1 MIEVLRCV
9 AVSEPNLAEVLSL
22 FEAAFETAQRNTT
35 IARALAEGYRS
46 GVSPPEVVL
55 DAYFAS
61 FERDQARLTELRRQ
75 VRQLQGR

>member
-1 MIEVLRCV
+1 MSDRN
-9 AVSEPNLAEVLSL
+9 PAELLTL
-22 FEAAFETAQRNTT
+22 FDAALETAQRNTT

-61 FERDQARLTELRRQ
+61 FERDEARLTELRRQ